1 MNTRRGVALVGLILS
16 FCVGVPASAQDVFHS
31 TQSPNLQTTSGLRA
45 GSWLFEISH
54 RFLPAIADGGDALWG
69 LDGPVYNRLGFAYM
83 PVEGVLLGV
92 QRTNLEDNLE
102 LNAKVRLVKTEVG
115 TVPVEVAA
123 MTGMAWN
130 TDAFVVEGAEDNESQ
145 FYAQAIINARV
156 AERVALG
163 VVPTWIRN
171 PRIRD
176 VDAFNAMAV
185 GVQGQVYLSGS
196 TSVLG
201 EWIFSEDIQ
210 DRGHDSGT
218 FGVEFQ
224 TRGHFFKL
232 LVTNQVLM
240 NPTQYLGGSASPFE
254 AGELRFGF
262 NVQRILPF

>member
-1 MNTRRGVALVGLILS
+1 MSTRRGFALMGLVLS
-16 FCVGVPASAQDVFHS
+16 FCIVVPAAAQDVFHS

-45 GSWLFEISH
+45 GNWLFEISH
-54 RFLPAIADGGDALWG
+54 RFLPAISDGGDALWG
-69 LDGPVYNRLGFAYM
+69 LDGPVYNRLGLAFM
-83 PVEGVLLGV
+83 PVEGVLFGV

-102 LNAKVRLVKTEVG
+102 LNAKARLLTTEIG
-115 TVPVEVAA
+115 TIPVEVAA
-123 MTGMAWN
+123 MTGVAWN

-145 FYAQAIINARV
+145 FYAQAIVNARV
-156 AERVALG
+156 AERVAVG
-163 VVPTWIRN
+163 IVPTWIRN

-176 VDAFNAMAV
+176 VDAFNATAV
-185 GVQGQVYLSGS
+185 GLQGQVYLTSGM
-196 TSVLG
+196 SVLG

>member
-1 MNTRRGVALVGLILS
+1 MSKHSALAVVSLVLTLVVTDPS
-16 FCVGVPASAQDVFHS
+16 AAQDIFHS

-54 RFLPAIADGGDALWG
+54 RFAPAISEGKDALWG
-69 LDGPVYNRLGFAYM
+69 LDGPVYNRLGLTYM
-83 PVEGVLLGV
+83 PTPGVLFGI
-92 QRTNLEDNLE
+92 QRSNLEDNLE
-102 LNAKVRLVKTEVG
+102 LNAKARLLELQLG
-115 TVPVEVAA
+115 AVPVELAA
-123 MTGMAWN
+123 VTGVAWN
-130 TDAFVVEGAEDNESQ
+130 TDPVLLDGATDNESQ
-145 FYAQAIINARV
+145 FYAQVIIDALV
-156 AERVALG
+156 TERIAVG
-163 VVPTWIRN
+163 VIPTWLRN

-176 VDAFNAMAV
+176 VDTSNALAV
-185 GVQGQVYLSGS
+185 GVHGQVYL
-196 TSVLG
+196 TRAVSVLG